1 MGKGTA
7 IFLLFLCDAWQVGLS
22 HVLVHSFLS
31 QRSSHVAS
39 TAAFSGSARPMDAAK
54 SRPGSVDSL
63 PKQLLL
69 KGLLASSY
77 AAVELE
83 SAGVSRQS
91 RFSGQDESI
100 GEVLSVQSKSL
111 SALSAAGGSP

>member
-1 MGKGTA
+1 MCWFTA
-7 IFLLFLCDAWQVGLS
+7 SLS
-22 HVLVHSFLS
+22 R
-31 QRSSHVAS
+31 RSSHVAS
-39 TAAFSGSARPMDAAK
+39 TAAFSGSARPMDDAK

-69 KGLLASSY
+69 KGLLAYSY
-77 AAVELE
+77 SAVEME